1 LLFYPLPKPV
11 RLLETRAGFTGCF
24 TPGAPLLAGS
34 TRTQSARGTCDGAT
48 VATNALGIVGNATV
62 VNSNGGYLTFWPSS
76 AAQPLVATSN
86 FTTGQ
91 VFNRHFTVG
100 LGNIDGAFNIFTQFQ
115 TDLVIDV
122 SGYFAP

>member
-1 LLFYPLPKPV
+1 MW
-11 RLLETRAGFTGCF
+11 
-24 TPGAPLLAGS
+24 
-34 TRTQSARGTCDGAT
+34 
-48 VATNALGIVGNATV
+48 NATV
-62 VNSNGGYLTFWPSS
+62 VNAQGGYLTFWPSN

-86 FTTGQ
+86 FLAGQ

-100 LGNIDGAFNIFTQFQ
+100 LGTDGAFKMFASAT